1 MSGKGC
7 LFPRDFKTEKPMAV
21 RSEGIYLFDDSGKR
35 YIDGCSGALI
45 SSIGHSVPEVVEEI
59 AAQLKTMSFAH
70 PSRWRNSAAEDAAA
84 EVAALTPGDLNYVW
98 LVSGG
103 SEAIE
108 SAVKLARQYFV
119 ERDGGNSQKH
129 QVIARWNSYHGST
142 IGTMAVGG
150 NMPRR
155 RLYSPLFKEH
165 PKIEPHYCYRCPFEL
180 EYPSCGVRCAH
191 RLEEE
196 IKKIGPQYVMAFL
209 AEPVVGSSVGA
220 LNPPD
225 EYWPMVRDICDRYD
239 ILLIADEVM
248 TGFGRTGKAFAVN
261 HWNVVPDM
269 IVAAKSMAAG
279 YVPTGGVM
287 ASEKIVDAIR
297 NGSGAFVH
305 GHTYNGNP
313 LSGAAV
319 AATVRFM
326 KKHNL
331 FENAALMGERLANG
345 MKQLEDIPIVG
356 QVRGLGLMRGMEVV
370 ADRETRRPFPKS
382 ARASAA
388 VAAECM
394 KKGLIVYPGSGMADG
409 VEGDNFMVAPP
420 LVVSAE
426 QVDEILSLL
435 REGLEA
441 AVTKL
446 NRAQDQGR

>member
-1 MSGKGC
+1 LSGKGC

-59 AAQLKTMSFAH
+59 AAQLKRMSFAH

-84 EVAALTPGDLNYVW
+84 EVAEITPGDLNYVW

-108 SAVKLARQYFV
+108 SAVKLARQYYV
-119 ERDGGNSQKH
+119 ERDGNSQKH

-165 PKIEPHYCYRCPFEL
+165 PKIEPHYCYRCPFGL
-180 EYPSCGVRCAH
+180 EYPSCGVRCAR
-191 RLEEE
+191 RLEDE
-196 IKKIGPQYVMAFL
+196 IKKTGPQYVMAFL

-248 TGFGRTGKAFAVN
+248 TGFGRTGKAFAVD

-287 ASEKIVDAIR
+287 ASEKIVDVIR

-319 AATVRFM
+319 AATVRYM

-356 QVRGLGLMRGMEVV
+356 QTRGLGLMRGMEVV
-370 ADRETRRPFPKS
+370 ADRDTRRPFPRS
-382 ARASAA
+382 ARASA
-388 VAAECM
+388 VVSAECM
-394 KKGLIVYPGSGMADG
+394 KRGLIVYPGSGMADG
-409 VEGDNFMVAPP
+409 VDGDNFMVAPP
-420 LVVSAE
+420 LVVNAE

-441 AVTKL
+441 AAKTL
-446 NRAQDQGR
+446 NHAQEQGR

>member
-59 AAQLKTMSFAH
+59 AAQLKRMSFAH

-84 EVAALTPGDLNYVW
+84 EVAEITPGDLNYVW

-108 SAVKLARQYFV
+108 SAVKLARQYYV
-119 ERDGGNSQKH
+119 ERDGNSQKH

-165 PKIEPHYCYRCPFEL
+165 PKIEPHYCYRCPFGL
-180 EYPSCGVRCAH
+180 EYPSCGVRCAR
-191 RLEEE
+191 RLEDE
-196 IKKIGPQYVMAFL
+196 IKKTGPQYVMAFL

-248 TGFGRTGKAFAVN
+248 TGFGRTGKAFAVD

-287 ASEKIVDAIR
+287 ASEKIVDVIR

-319 AATVRFM
+319 AATVRYM

-356 QVRGLGLMRGMEVV
+356 QTRGLGLMRGMEVV
-370 ADRETRRPFPKS
+370 ADRDTRRPFPRS
-382 ARASAA
+382 ARASA
-388 VAAECM
+388 VVSAECM
-394 KKGLIVYPGSGMADG
+394 KRGLIVYPGSGMADG
-409 VEGDNFMVAPP
+409 VDGDNFMVAPP
-420 LVVSAE
+420 LVVNAE

-441 AVTKL
+441 AAKTL
-446 NRAQDQGR
+446 NHAQEQGR